1 MVEIQYT
8 SGYSAYRE
16 IMALETNKSNARIAV
31 ITTEGEYQYLEAKE
45 IKEVKLFDYGILRGR
60 WVSQQD
66 KFVEGM

>member
-16 IMALETNKSNARIAV
+16 IMVLEVNKSNTRITV
-31 ITTEGEYQYLEAKE
+31 VTTEGEYQYLEAKE
-45 IKEVKLFDYGILRGR
+45 VKEVKLFDYGILRGR